1 MTDIDEGE
9 AEVIVLS
16 EEVKS
21 NLIIMDD
28 RLGRKIAKLRGF
40 NVIGTLRLLVIAK
53 SKGIIP
59 DVESRINKLKESGFW
74 IQEDV
79 CNSILKYS
87 GEL

>member
-1 MTDIDEGE
+1 
-9 AEVIVLS
+9 
-16 EEVKS
+16 
-21 NLIIMDD
+21 MDD

-53 SKGIIP
+53 SKCIIP
-59 DVESRINKLKESGFW
+59 DVESRIGKLKDIGFW